1 MSDPLAR
8 PKTSDNPIKRVAI
21 LFSGGPAPAANS
33 VIGAAA
39 IAFTRG
45 GTEVIGI
52 KHGYSSLQE
61 YDGSTPLEEG
71 KDYVILGEDCLERAR
86 TTPGIIIGTAR
97 ANPGKSFRIRN
108 T

>member
-39 IAFTRG
+39 VPLPVAEQKSSVSNTDIRPFRNT
-45 GTEVIGI
+45 TEVRRWKKAKTMSFWG
-52 KHGYSSLQE
+52 KGVWSEL
-61 YDGSTPLEEG
+61 YDSGN
-71 KDYVILGEDCLERAR
+71 R
-86 TTPGIIIGTAR
+86 IGTAR
-97 ANPGKSFRIRN
+97 AN
-108 T
+108 